1 MPSQSTVH
9 GALGTTQGQ
18 GQLGNRRHA
27 RERRRGRQASKPSL
41 VQEASPSPGH
51 CSKPPGDCAHLPP
64 PLPAPVAGRGAS
76 KPFLVQPAW
85 SRPRVRTRT
94 DSHPPLEGLSRHKQR
109 QLPEQRCS
117 AVPQP
122 RDLSD
127 RPAAAVPFTD
137 MKGFPFLGPRA
148 PSRGHTESVFQ
159 RSEGGEVGLPLPG
172 SPITSLHSSGQIA
185 GAVWGELTQGEL
197 LSPVSAVAWTIGADY
212 PLNTVRKGN
221 FRSQP
226 HSP

>member
-1 MPSQSTVH
+1 MPSHSTVH

-18 GQLGNRRHA
+18 GRLGNRRHA

-64 PLPAPVAGRGAS
+64 LLPAPVAGREAS

-94 DSHPPLEGLSRHKQR
+94 DLHPPLEGLSRHKQR

-148 PSRGHTESVFQ
+148 PSRGHRVCFREVRVGRWACHFQ
-159 RSEGGEVGLPLPG
+159 EAPLPA
-172 SPITSLHSSGQIA
+172 STAQAKSLGLSG
-185 GAVWGELTQGEL
+185 VSL
-197 LSPVSAVAWTIGADY
+197 LRVNYSA
-212 PLNTVRKGN
+212 L
-221 FRSQP
+221 FRQWP
-226 HSP
+226 GL